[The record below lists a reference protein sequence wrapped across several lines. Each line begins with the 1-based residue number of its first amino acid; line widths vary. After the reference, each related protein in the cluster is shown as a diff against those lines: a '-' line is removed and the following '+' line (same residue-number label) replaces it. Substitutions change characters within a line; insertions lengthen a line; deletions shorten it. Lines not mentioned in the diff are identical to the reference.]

1 MIQCTKTVFNQCK
14 WSRQLLVLTPLPS
27 NVGALFSAMTLQI
40 TKLQDGDLCSSAIR
54 NSRPPAW
61 SEGWRWPLCI
71 KSDHRG
77 NSNGDLNFLMQTFLS
92 AFQEIPDTHFNF
104 QNMIVS
110 KTYNVEQSTQI
121 ILQIW
126 WVCRDIHN
134 WWSSLRVLM
143 KSDNSICIKYSIRTR
158 NYVIVLITFC

>member
-1 MIQCTKTVFNQCK
+1 MIQCTKTVFNQYK
-14 WSRQLLVLTPLPS
+14 WPSSNFWPLCCCAGVC
-27 NVGALFSAMTLQI
+27 NDI
-40 TKLQDGDLCSSAIR
+40 TDTQLQDGDLCMCNKTQDLEHWVKVAGDLSA
-54 NSRPPAW
+54 
-61 SEGWRWPLCI
+61 L
-71 KSDHRG
+71 KVTT
-77 NSNGDLNFLMQTFLS
+77 GDLNFLMQTFLS

-104 QNMIVS
+104 HDMIVS

>member
-1 MIQCTKTVFNQCK
+1 MTQQ
-14 WSRQLLVLTPLPS
+14 QLLTPLL
-27 NVGALFSAMTLQI
+27 VRWFLQWHYSYR
-40 TKLQDGDLCSSAIR
+40 TAGWRPVQFCNKTQDLEHWVKVAGDLSA
-54 NSRPPAW
+54 
-61 SEGWRWPLCI
+61 L
-71 KSDHRG
+71 KVTT
-77 NSNGDLNFLMQTFLS
+77 GDLNFLMQTFLS

-104 QNMIVS
+104 HDMIVS

-121 ILQIW
+121 ILQIG